1 MIVVKQVE
9 SKTLA
14 QRAGFEAG
22 DRLLKIN
29 GTPIGDLID
38 FQVASSEATLQF
50 EVERESEVYEFE
62 VERLPGETFGLE
74 FDEMRLR
81 SCNNKCVFCF
91 LHQMPGGMRRSL
103 YFEDDDFRLSFL
115 HGSYVTLTN
124 VRDADLQRII
134 DHGLTP
140 QYLSV
145 HATDPV
151 LRDKM
156 LGRRQS
162 TVPILERIQ
171 LLADNGIQMHCQV
184 VLCPG
189 WNDGEHLERTLA
201 DLKGCYPHV
210 KSVALVP
217 VGLTRFRE
225 HLPDLDPVS
234 PAQAQIYLDT
244 TNRWGDVCLADLG
257 ERFVYAADE
266 LFLLTG
272 KMPPAAGYYHDFP
285 QIENGIGM
293 VRTLIDGWHASQDQ
307 LAALSATKGRLAV
320 VTGRLAARFI
330 APLIDSARDEF
341 GLPVELVVVDNDFF
355 GHGITVSG
363 LLTGQDIARA
373 LKGGAWDVAVV
384 PPNCINGDGLT
395 LDDMTMADLAEAS
408 GLPVAV
414 GDYDLIGT
422 LSRCLTVTPEELS
435 DKGKGRQLSELGF
448 YVGRRSDTVVDEVA
462 SEVVDE

>member
-1 MIVVKQVE
+1 MIVIKQVE
-9 SKTLA
+9 AATLA
-14 QRAGFEAG
+14 ARAGFESG
-22 DRLLKIN
+22 DRIVAIN
-29 GTPIGDLID
+29 GAPIDDLID
-38 FQVASSEATLQF
+38 FQVASSDAILQI
-50 EVERESEVYEFE
+50 EVEREGQAYEFD
-62 VERLPGETFGLE
+62 VERRPGETFGLE

-81 SCNNKCVFCF
+81 RCNNKCVFCF
-91 LHQMPGGMRRSL
+91 LHQMPAGMRRSL

-134 DHGLTP
+134 DHGLSP

-145 HATDPV
+145 HATDPD
-151 LRDKM
+151 LREKL

-171 LLADNGIQMHCQV
+171 LLADNDIQMHCQV

-189 WNDGEHLERTLA
+189 WNDGEHLETTLR
-201 DLKGCYPHV
+201 DLREFHPAVG
-210 KSVALVP
+210 SVALVP
-217 VGLTRFRE
+217 VGLTKFRE
-225 HLPDLDPVS
+225 HLPSLDAVKPEK
-234 PAQAQIYLDT
+234 AQEYLDVAE
-244 TNRWGDVCLADLG
+244 RWGEACLASLG

-272 KMPPAAGYYHDFP
+272 QMPPVAGYYHDFP

-293 VRTLIDGWHASQDQ
+293 VRTLLDGWQTAHGKLASLQPER
-307 LAALSATKGRLAV
+307 RLAV
-320 VTGRLAARFI
+320 VTGRLAARFL
-330 APLIDSARDEF
+330 APLVEEARTRY
-341 GLPVELVVVDNDFF
+341 GLPVALVVVDNDFF

-373 LKGGAWDVAVV
+373 LKDGPWDVAVV
-384 PPNCINGDGLT
+384 PPNCINGDGVT
-395 LDDMTMADLAEAS
+395 LDDMTMVDLAQAS

-422 LSRCLTVTPEELS
+422 LSRCLTAPPEELE
-435 DKGKGRQLSELGF
+435 DRGKGRQLSELGF
-448 YVGRRSDTVVDEVA
+448 FVGRRDDAV
-462 SEVVDE
+462 SEATGS